1 MAPIDAPS
9 ALAAIRSIANGTVS
23 PTGDCMTTT
32 VAITAQYASGNPTS
46 RPSNIEIVAASAV
59 RKACDSDG
67 RFSLFQVQS
76 FISESSSLSIRIGKI
91 TIEADTLQWQFSQ
104 TLYLETAN
112 ERSLASAAR
121 ASQV

>member
-1 MAPIDAPS
+1 
-9 ALAAIRSIANGTVS
+9 
-23 PTGDCMTTT
+23 MTTT

-67 RFSLFQVQS
+67 RFSRFQVQS
-76 FISESSSLSIRIGKI
+76 FINESSSLPIRIGKI
-91 TIEADTLQWQFSQ
+91 TIEADTLQWRFSQ

-121 ASQV
+121 ASQA